1 LPINTIFKLFQSL
14 FALGN
19 IVVFSAAKSPFIIVY
34 SILKKEITSYLSSL
48 VAYVTI
54 GVFLLVLGL
63 FLWVFPD
70 SSILDYG
77 YASLDSLFSTAPYLF
92 MFLIPAI
99 TMRSLAEEH
108 KEGTFELLLT
118 RPLTD
123 WQIILGK
130 FFACV
135 LLVLFALI
143 PTLVYYYSVYALGT
157 PQGNI
162 DTGAVIGSYIG
173 LFLLGAGFVAIGL
186 FASSISKNQIIAFT
200 IAVFVS
206 FFVYSGFDSLSTL
219 LSLQNLGLQHLGIT
233 EHYQSVSRGVLDTR
247 DLGYFVCLSG
257 LFIWFTLFVIK
268 IQRQRSANQ
277 KGMLT
282 GLAVIILV
290 GLISSFA
297 FTRFDFTKEKR
308 FTISKISRSI
318 LDSLPKNVKVTV
330 YLQGDN
336 FPAAFKRLQGATR
349 DMLNDLQAY
358 SHGKL
363 QFDFT
368 DPLKG
373 LSSDQQQQAIQDL
386 GEKGIEPTNL
396 SEKTDN
402 GLTQKLII
410 PYAMVSSDG
419 KQIAVKLLL
428 NRIGLSPDEQL
439 NNSIQ
444 NLEYAFSSAIK
455 KVTTGGKP
463 EIGFTEGHNEL
474 SDAQLNDGMKSLSD
488 GYAVGRVDLKT
499 IPFAELVKVKLLVI
513 PKPDKPFTELEKFK
527 LDQYAMRGGR
537 LLWTIDQVSAELDSL
552 RGHGGDQLAFNKQ
565 LNLDD
570 ILFVYGVRIN
580 YDLVADMNCS
590 QIPVATGN
598 VGGQA
603 QIQNVPWLF
612 YPVLIP
618 TSKNPIVKNLDGIH
632 TEFISTIDTIGIKD
646 VDKTI
651 LLTSSPYNKKF
662 SAPYQLSLQMLE
674 QEPDPKTFVN
684 PPKTVGVLLEGK
696 FKSDFLNRPQPE
708 GLTEKIESISE
719 SKPTKMIVIGDGD
732 VFKNQV
738 GNDGSAYPLGYDHF
752 TRQSFGNKNLLLN
765 IADYMTDDSGL
776 IGLRTKEIQIRLL
789 DRARIRS
796 EKVYWQVI
804 NNVIP
809 LAFVLI
815 FAIFQH
821 YIRKRKYAH

>member
-1 LPINTIFKLFQSL
+1 M
-14 FALGN
+14 
-19 IVVFSAAKSPFIIVY
+19 Y

-77 YASLDSLFSTAPYLF
+77 YAGLDSLFSTAPYLF

-99 TMRSLAEEH
+99 TMRSLAEER

-118 RPLTD
+118 RPVTD
-123 WQIILGK
+123 GQIVSGK

-135 LLVLFALI
+135 LLVLFALL
-143 PTLVYYYSVYALGT
+143 PTLVYYYSVYQLGT
-157 PQGNI
+157 PKGNI

-173 LFLLGAGFVAIGL
+173 LFLLGSAFAAIGL
-186 FASSISKNQIIAFT
+186 FASSVSKNQIIAFT
-200 IAVFVS
+200 IAVFLS
-206 FFVYSGFDSLSTL
+206 FFFYSGFDSLSTL

-247 DLGYFVCLSG
+247 DLGYFVCLSA
-257 LFIWFTLFVIK
+257 LFIWFTLLVIK
-268 IQRQRSANQ
+268 IQRQKTAG
-277 KGMLT
+277 KK
-282 GLAVIILV
+282 
-290 GLISSFA
+290 GLISGLGFIISIGIISSIA
-297 FTRFDFTKEKR
+297 FTRFDFTTEKR
-308 FTISKISRSI
+308 FTISKISRGI
-318 LDSLPKNVKVTV
+318 LDSLPKEVKVTV

-336 FPAAFKRLQGATR
+336 FPAGFKRLQGATR

-363 QFDFT
+363 QFNFA

-373 LSSDQQQQAIQDL
+373 LSNDQQQQTIQDL
-386 GEKGIEPTNL
+386 VSRGVEPTNL
-396 SEKTDN
+396 SVKTDN

-410 PYAMVSSDG
+410 PFAMVAADG
-419 KQIAVKLLL
+419 KEIPVKLLL
-428 NRIGLSPDEQL
+428 TRIGLSDAEQL

-455 KVTTGGKP
+455 KVTSGGKP
-463 EIGFTEGHNEL
+463 RIGFTEGHNEL
-474 SDAQLNDGMKSLSD
+474 TDVQLNDAMKSLSD
-488 GYAVGRVDLKT
+488 GFETDRLDLRT
-499 IPFAELVKVKLLVI
+499 IPFSLLEKIKLLVI

-527 LDQYAMRGGR
+527 LDQFVMRGGR
-537 LLWTIDQVSAELDSL
+537 VLWIIDQVSAELDSL
-552 RGHGGDQLAFNKQ
+552 RGHGGEQLSFNKQ

-570 ILFVYGVRIN
+570 QLFVYGVRIN
-580 YDLVADMNCS
+580 YDLIADMNCA

-612 YPVLIP
+612 YPVLVP
-618 TSKNPIVKNLDGIH
+618 LSKHPVVKNLDGIR
-632 TEFISTIDTIGIKD
+632 TEFISTIDTIGSKGTK
-646 VDKTI
+646 KTI

-662 SAPYQLSLQMLE
+662 NTPYMLSLQALE
-674 QEPDPKTFVN
+674 QEPDPKTFLN

-696 FKSDFLNRPQPE
+696 FKSDFINRPLPE
-708 GLTEKIESISE
+708 GLKEKIESLPE
-719 SKPTKMIVIGDGD
+719 SKSTKMIVISDGD

-738 GNDGSAYPLGYDHF
+738 GNDGSPFPLGYDHY
-752 TRQSFGNKNLLLN
+752 TQQSYGNKNLLLN
-765 IADYMTDDSGL
+765 IADYLTDDSGL
-776 IGLRTKEIQIRLL
+776 IALRTKEIQIRLL

-796 EKVYWQVI
+796 EKLYWQVI